1 MHTDSVFAITT
12 LEGFTMAKQ
21 ANNLSSPRPG
31 RRWAIA
37 AAAAMVIAAG
47 SWTGLSQAQAAGE
60 SKDPRAGGH
69 YQMHGERGEMTP
81 ERSAKR
87 IDRMIERLLSD
98 GTPEQKAK
106 VRTLANAAATDLMPL
121 RKQRREAH
129 QQGMTLLAQ
138 PSVDRA
144 ALEQVRATE
153 MQLDDQ
159 TSKRMTS
166 ALADIAE
173 VLTPAQRVRVAEQLA
188 QRGKHHGGH
197 HGGHRAGHDSAD
209 KK

>member
-1 MHTDSVFAITT
+1 MT
-12 LEGFTMAKQ
+12 KQ
-21 ANNLSSPRPG
+21 ANNTSSPRLG
-31 RRWAIA
+31 RRWTIA
-37 AAAAMVIAAG
+37 AATAMVIAAG
-47 SWTGLSQAQAAGE
+47 CWTGLSQAAGE

-69 YQMHGERGEMTP
+69 HQMHGERGEMTP
-81 ERSAKR
+81 EMSAKR
-87 IDRMIERLLSD
+87 IDRMIERLLPD
-98 GTPEQKAK
+98 ATPEQKTK
-106 VRTLANAAATDLMPL
+106 VRTLANAAAKDLMPL
-121 RKQRREAH
+121 RKQRRDAH

-153 MQLDDQ
+153 MQLDEQ

-173 VLTPAQRVRVAEQLA
+173 VLTPAQRVRVAEQMA
-188 QRGKHHGGH
+188 KRGKHHGGH
-197 HGGHRAGHDSAD
+197 SAHRAERSAETTPAD

>member
-1 MHTDSVFAITT
+1 MT
-12 LEGFTMAKQ
+12 KQ
-21 ANNLSSPRPG
+21 ANTLSSPRLG
-31 RRWAIA
+31 RRWTVAT
-37 AAAAMVIAAG
+37 AAAMVIAAG
-47 SWTGLSQAQAAGE
+47 SWTGLSQAAGE
-60 SKDPRAGGH
+60 SKDSRAGDYH
-69 YQMHGERGEMTP
+69 QMHGERGAMTP

-106 VRTLANAAATDLMPL
+106 VRTLANAAAKDLMPL
-121 RKQRREAH
+121 RQQRRDAH
-129 QQGMTLLAQ
+129 RQGMTLLAQ
-138 PSVDRA
+138 PSIDRA

-159 TSKRMTS
+159 TSRRMTS
-166 ALADIAE
+166 ALADVSE
-173 VLTPAQRVRVAEQLA
+173 VLTPAQRVRIAAHFA

-197 HGGHRAGHDSAD
+197 RTEHSTENNLAD

>member
-1 MHTDSVFAITT
+1 MT
-12 LEGFTMAKQ
+12 KQ
-21 ANNLSSPRPG
+21 ASKLSAPRPG
-31 RRWAIA
+31 RRWAVA
-37 AAAAMVIAAG
+37 TATAMVIAAG
-47 SWTGLSQAQAAGE
+47 SWTGLAQAQATGE
-60 SKDPRAGGH
+60 SKDSRAGGH
-69 YQMHGERGEMTP
+69 HQMHGQRGEMTP

-98 GTPEQKAK
+98 ATPEQKAR
-106 VRTLANAAATDLMPL
+106 VRTLANAAAKDLLPL
-121 RKQRREAH
+121 RKQRRDAH

-188 QRGKHHGGH
+188 KRGKH

>member
-1 MHTDSVFAITT
+1 MHTDPVFALTT
-12 LEGFTMAKQ
+12 LEGFTMTKQ
-21 ANNLSSPRPG
+21 ASKLSTPRPG
-31 RRWAIA
+31 RRWAVA
-37 AAAAMVIAAG
+37 TATAMVIAAG
-47 SWTGLSQAQAAGE
+47 SWTGLAQAQATGE
-60 SKDPRAGGH
+60 SKDSRAGGH
-69 YQMHGERGEMTP
+69 HQMHGQRGEMTP

-98 GTPEQKAK
+98 ATPEQKAR
-106 VRTLANAAATDLMPL
+106 VRTLANAAAKDLLPL
-121 RKQRREAH
+121 RKQRRDAH

-197 HGGHRAGHDSAD
+197 RAGHDSTD

>member
-1 MHTDSVFAITT
+1 MT
-12 LEGFTMAKQ
+12 KQ
-21 ANNLSSPRPG
+21 ANNLTSPRPG

-47 SWTGLSQAQAAGE
+47 SWTGLSQAAGE
-60 SKDPRAGGH
+60 SKDPLAGGH
-69 YQMHGERGEMTP
+69 HQMHGERGGMTP
-81 ERSAKR
+81 EMSAKR

-98 GTPEQKAK
+98 GTPEQKTK
-106 VRTLANAAATDLMPL
+106 VRTLANAAAKDLMPL

-138 PSVDRA
+138 PNIDRA

-153 MQLDDQ
+153 MQLDEQ
-159 TSKRMTS
+159 TSRRMTS

-188 QRGKHHGGH
+188 KRGKHHGGH
-197 HGGHRAGHDSAD
+197 RGEHRDGHDMAD